1 MIARL
6 AWWLLTRALGD
17 GVRMS
22 DETYEAILAAIREDA
37 EAMGL

>member
-6 AWWLLTRALGD
+6 LWWLLARALGD
-17 GVRMS
+17 GFRMS
-22 DETYEAILAAIREDA
+22 EETYQGILAAIREDA